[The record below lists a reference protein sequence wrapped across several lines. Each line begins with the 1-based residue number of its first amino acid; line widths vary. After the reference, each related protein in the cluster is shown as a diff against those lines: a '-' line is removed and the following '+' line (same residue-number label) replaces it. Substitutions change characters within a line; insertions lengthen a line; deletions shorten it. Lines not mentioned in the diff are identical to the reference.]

1 MNGFVR
7 TLSLIVLSS
16 VILNEGLSSKIS
28 WMAPSGIEPMTYVTE
43 TSYLPLSVPRR
54 AGNFHPTTRV
64 EGAEG
69 LGRQDECGPR
79 DARTVSEHAGRDGNC
94 CEVSVCGTLGK
105 TALKSAAI
113 LRGGELEPKRHL
125 PPSDGGGATNDA
137 RDRSATLLFAEG
149 SSVRAERSKGP
160 RSLENHMGA
169 GLKSANA
176 EDTTS
181 TQYVSECL
189 LPTPRGKFRLR
200 SYRHEGH
207 GRSMEPVVM
216 VAGDLQDLEG
226 VPVRVHDQC
235 LTSEVLG
242 SLRCD
247 CKEQLELALDYIS
260 EHGGCVIYMQQ
271 EGRGIGLANKV
282 AAYALQDGGLD
293 TVDANRHLG
302 FDDDLRSYEA
312 VEHILADMGIKSI
325 KLMTNNPF
333 KLKCLK
339 SMGIKVLSRIPMLV
353 PPNVHSLAYLRAK
366 AHRMSHVLHQLDD
379 VEILSESPS
388 GGATAPVAL
397 PLNEV
402 GAIRGGE
409 STRGSE
415 EAEPDEEGYAFGR
428 DSVLAAIE
436 AVRSGKCVVVTDDE
450 GRENEG
456 DLVFA
461 AEKATEDLLAFTI
474 RHTSG
479 VICASLGARRLQELR
494 LPQMVENNE
503 DPKMTAFAITVDAKF
518 GTSTGISAGDRATTL
533 RALADPEAGPQDFNR
548 PGHIFPLRY
557 TPGGVLERGG
567 HTEAAVD
574 LATLAGLSPVG
585 VLCEIT
591 TKDGKDMARVPELK
605 EFCAEHG
612 LVLTSIQDMRCL
624 IRERQRAARAGEDP
638 APYIVR

>member
-1 MNGFVR
+1 MDRFAQ
-7 TLSLIVLSS
+7 SLLLLLLLSS
-16 VILNEGLSSKIS
+16 VVNQGLSSKPSFWTAPHTHAPEAIS
-28 WMAPSGIEPMTYVTE
+28 DGAEKARVRPELSG
-43 TSYLPLSVPRR
+43 R
-54 AGNFHPTTRV
+54 AGVLCATGVDSMGGSERQQ
-64 EGAEG
+64 ESGARSVAG
-69 LGRQDECGPR
+69 
-79 DARTVSEHAGRDGNC
+79 HAGRDTYG
-94 CEVSVCGTLGK
+94 VV
-105 TALKSAAI
+105 AI
-113 LRGGELEPKRHL
+113 LRGGELGPERDFPESKDRGL
-125 PPSDGGGATNDA
+125 PATA
-137 RDRSATLLFAEG
+137 VISEG
-149 SSVRAERSKGP
+149 SSRPPSSSRRPWSKGP
-160 RSLENHMGA
+160 RSL
-169 GLKSANA
+169 KSEESTVSQPSKA

-200 SYRHEGH
+200 AYRHEGN
-207 GRSMEPVVM
+207 GRSLEPVVM
-216 VAGDLQDLEG
+216 VAGKLKDLEG

-247 CKEQLELALDYIS
+247 CKQQLELALDYIS
-260 EHGGCVIYMQQ
+260 EHGGCIIYMQQ

-312 VEHILADMGIKSI
+312 VEHILADMGIKSV

-339 SMGIKVLSRIPMLV
+339 AMGVEVLSRIPMLV
-353 PPNVHSLAYLRAK
+353 APNVHSLGYLQAK
-366 AHRMSHVLHQLDD
+366 AHRMSHLLHQLDD
-379 VEILSESPS
+379 VEILGDPPLD
-388 GGATAPVAL
+388 GTAAPVAL
-397 PLNEV
+397 PLDEV

-409 STRGSE
+409 RAGSGAGPE
-415 EAEPDEEGYAFGR
+415 EEYAFGKQ
-428 DSVLAAIE
+428 SVLAAIE
-436 AVRSGKCVVVTDDE
+436 AVREGKCVVVTDDE

-461 AEKATEDLLAFTI
+461 AEKATKDLLAFTI

-479 VICASLGARRLQELR
+479 VICASLEEKRLEELH
-494 LPQMVENNE
+494 LPQMVDNNE
-503 DPKMTAFAITVDAKF
+503 DPKLTAFAITVDAKL
-518 GTSTGISAGDRATTL
+518 GVSTGISAGDRAITL
-533 RALADPEAGPQDFNR
+533 RALADLEAGPQDFNR

-567 HTEAAVD
+567 HTEAAID
-574 LATLAGLSPVG
+574 LAKLAGLSPVG

-591 TKDGKDMARVPELK
+591 TKDGKDMARVPELQ

-612 LVLTSIQDMRCL
+612 LILTSIQDIRCL
-624 IRERQRAARAGEDP
+624 IRERQREEARGGGDP
-638 APYIVR
+638 VSLLPAR

>member
-1 MNGFVR
+1 MMDGFTR
-7 TLSLIVLSS
+7 SLSFLILLSVS
-16 VILNEGLSSKIS
+16 LNEGLSSKIS
-28 WMAPSGIEPMTYVTE
+28 FWTTPSEPIAHRLE
-43 TSYLPLSVPRR
+43 THSPLKLPSDDDAHHRLNGVYEEASFPQHGARGVRTLPGHNAGDRYCSRRR
-54 AGNFHPTTRV
+54 AGDV
-64 EGAEG
+64 SSGA
-69 LGRQDECGPR
+69 LL
-79 DARTVSEHAGRDGNC
+79 
-94 CEVSVCGTLGK
+94 SV
-105 TALKSAAI
+105 AI
-113 LRGGELEPKRHL
+113 LRGGELGPKRDL
-125 PPSDGGGATNDA
+125 PKFEA
-137 RDRSATLLFAEG
+137 
-149 SSVRAERSKGP
+149 RAEEVISSLTQPCLLQEVSSPAPSRRPWSKGP
-160 RSLENHMGA
+160 RSLKKNFQA
-169 GLKSANA
+169 SKA
-176 EDTTS
+176 EDTTT
-181 TQYVSECL
+181 TQYVSECI

-200 SYRHEGH
+200 AYRHEGN
-207 GRSMEPVVM
+207 GRSLEPVVM
-216 VAGDLQDLEG
+216 IAGELKDLEG

-247 CKEQLELALDYIS
+247 CKQQLELALDYIS

-312 VEHILADMGIKSI
+312 VEHILADMGIKSV

-339 SMGIKVLSRIPMLV
+339 SMGVQVLSRIPMLV
-353 PPNVHSLAYLRAK
+353 APNVHSLGYLRAK
-366 AHRMSHVLHQLDD
+366 AHRMSHLLHQLDD
-379 VEILSESPS
+379 VEILGETPLD
-388 GGATAPVAL
+388 GAVAPVAL
-397 PLNEV
+397 PLDEV
-402 GAIRGGE
+402 GAIRGGQK
-409 STRGSE
+409 SE
-415 EAEPDEEGYAFGR
+415 ESERGIESNANVEEYAFGR

-436 AVRSGKCVVVTDDE
+436 AVKDGKCVVVTDDE

-479 VICASLGARRLQELR
+479 VICASLEESRLQELR
-494 LPQMVENNE
+494 LPQMVTNNE
-503 DPKMTAFAITVDAKF
+503 DPKMTAFAITVDAKL
-518 GTSTGISAGDRATTL
+518 GTSTGISAGDRAITL
-533 RALADPEAGPQDFNR
+533 RELANPKAVPQDFNR

-574 LATLAGLSPVG
+574 LAKLAGLSPVG

-591 TKDGKDMARVPELK
+591 TEDGKHMARVPELR
-605 EFCAEHG
+605 EFCAQHG
-612 LVLTSIQDMRCL
+612 LVLTSIQDLRCL
-624 IRERQRAARAGEDP
+624 IRERQRADENDREDS
-638 APYIVR
+638 ASRTGR